1 MSTYHFYSGTETKT
15 LARKRKKRRKCLRY
29 IVQTF
34 CPVSDTVYRSAQ
46 GLGRAPDAPH
56 AVNVSF
62 VTEGSGVGVCTEPPV
77 SAKSLFIEGNSQLAQ
92 VDNSRHSLLEVAVA
106 AHLSFTVHLSGQH
119 KVSWETILRNRNL
132 YVEVPNGI
140 LPEGSKESLITLLEY
155 AEEKLC
161 CEHVILCFCKSRN
174 DRGNNNYIPPHL
186 PLSILCPY
194 RKSPPPTH
202 PPPSR
207 NDRASLIRTFMFMG
221 FAVACPGDPIVPM
234 VPEVMYMVYRIDP
247 DDLDED

>member
-1 MSTYHFYSGTETKT
+1 MPALHICPASGT
-15 LARKRKKRRKCLRY
+15 
-29 IVQTF
+29 
-34 CPVSDTVYRSAQ
+34 PYRLVQ
-46 GLGRAPDAPH
+46 GLGRVPDAPH

-62 VTEGSGVGVCTEPPV
+62 VTEGNGVGVSTEPPV
-77 SAKSLFIEGNSQLAQ
+77 SAKSLFIKE
-92 VDNSRHSLLEVAVA
+92 NSRQAQLDNNRSVEVETRATA
-106 AHLSFTVHLSGQH
+106 NLSFTVYLSGQH
-119 KVSWETILRNRNL
+119 KVTWETILKNRNL

-174 DRGNNNYIPPHL
+174 DR
-186 PLSILCPY
+186 
-194 RKSPPPTH
+194 
-202 PPPSR
+202 
-207 NDRASLIRTFMFMG
+207 ASLIRTFMFMG

-247 DDLDED
+247 DDLDDD

>member
-1 MSTYHFYSGTETKT
+1 
-15 LARKRKKRRKCLRY
+15 
-29 IVQTF
+29 
-34 CPVSDTVYRSAQ
+34 
-46 GLGRAPDAPH
+46 
-56 AVNVSF
+56 
-62 VTEGSGVGVCTEPPV
+62 VGVCTEPPV

-174 DRGNNNYIPPHL
+174 DR
-186 PLSILCPY
+186 
-194 RKSPPPTH
+194 
-202 PPPSR
+202 
-207 NDRASLIRTFMFMG
+207 ASLIRTFMFMG

>member
-1 MSTYHFYSGTETKT
+1 MLRAADAIILDENFGPKAKEEKEKMPALHSTNLLPSKRYSISLG
-15 LARKRKKRRKCLRY
+15 AG
-29 IVQTF
+29 
-34 CPVSDTVYRSAQ
+34 PRSCS
-46 GLGRAPDAPH
+46 DAPH

-62 VTEGSGVGVCTEPPV
+62 VTEGNGVGVSTEPPV
-77 SAKSLFIEGNSQLAQ
+77 SAKSLFIKE
-92 VDNSRHSLLEVAVA
+92 NSRQAQLDNNRPVEVETRATA
-106 AHLSFTVHLSGQH
+106 NLSFTVYLSGQH
-119 KVSWETILRNRNL
+119 KVTWETILKNRNL

-174 DRGNNNYIPPHL
+174 DR
-186 PLSILCPY
+186 
-194 RKSPPPTH
+194 
-202 PPPSR
+202 
-207 NDRASLIRTFMFMG
+207 ASLIRTFMFMG

-247 DDLDED
+247 DDLDDD

>member
-1 MSTYHFYSGTETKT
+1 MLRAADAIILDENFGPKAQEKEKMPALHSTNLLPSKRYSISLG
-15 LARKRKKRRKCLRY
+15 AG
-29 IVQTF
+29 
-34 CPVSDTVYRSAQ
+34 PRSCS
-46 GLGRAPDAPH
+46 DAPH

-174 DRGNNNYIPPHL
+174 DR
-186 PLSILCPY
+186 
-194 RKSPPPTH
+194 
-202 PPPSR
+202 
-207 NDRASLIRTFMFMG
+207 ASLIRTFMFMG